1 MAIVISGVNNNDKIT
16 ASDGTIDLLSGA
28 NLAGTITAPSF
39 RIGSNIQLGNAGI
52 ITATSFSGNN
62 VVANHFIN
70 VGSNIQLGNAG
81 VATATTFVGN
91 LTGNVNNTGN
101 LLLQIGGS
109 EKFRVGGSGQLGI
122 GGANYGTSG
131 QVLTSGGSGSAATW
145 STINGTTINNNGNN
159 KVITG
164 SGTANTLEAEANLTF
179 DGNHLTLNTSSSSS
193 RIYLTSGNSADSSI
207 YFGAQDDTATGAI
220 RYDHSDDSLR
230 FYGYNNSEKARITSG
245 GEFQIQHFSPPDGS
259 SANRAARSALE
270 IKRHYPQKTSGNYWI
285 IDNNGTAREIYCE
298 METDGG
304 GWMLWH
310 DHNAPGS
317 KTSMNIAVGGSDN
330 SPSSDLARGNY
341 NNYAYYTVWIKASQ
355 IDATGERLH
364 SFVTLDANGA
374 IKYIA
379 DYGSDFLY
387 EHVGDLYQPNLNA
400 YFNDASTG
408 EYVANTEMYQPQCGA
423 TGWESFSNGGW
434 SEVYIRE
441 MDTRISP
448 GTHRSLHLVERIYNF
463 DSNGVP
469 FWTLAE
475 SMHPTPHWSDF
486 STIQGEAADGTNPN
500 IQTHNVEIN
509 SMNGNNGPSIR
520 ARSRG
525 VLTGTFEYT
534 FQLGY
539 NWGWSIASL
548 NASVGIANA
557 LRAGDFD
564 PYSAYTYRY
573 YHASLYNN
581 SSNNYWYPTSSA
593 IWQSTDTSASYS
605 PGINYGNHV
614 LWRETDGTIK
624 ARDKSGTHSTYTYPV
639 KFAGPLIMCSGS
651 QSPHYTKLQSVWN
664 SNHSDTLLS
673 GRNRW
678 YK

>member
-1 MAIVISGVNNNDKIT
+1 MTVIRPSSISGINSITANGGDINLFRADGTKADVPIVNNIT
-16 ASDGTIDLLSGA
+16 AGVVTATKFVGSGA
-28 NLAGTITAPSF
+28 DLTGIDAGTLKHNNNTKAQATASGVTITGNLGVS
-39 RIGSNIQLGNAGI
+39 GVLTYEDVTNIDSVGI
-52 ITATSFSGNN
+52 ITA
-62 VVANHFIN
+62 
-70 VGSNIQLGNAG
+70 
-81 VATATTFVGN
+81 
-91 LTGNVNNTGN
+91 
-101 LLLQIGGS
+101 
-109 EKFRVGGSGQLGI
+109 R
-122 GGANYGTSG
+122 
-131 QVLTSGGSGSAATW
+131 SAV
-145 STINGTTINNNGNN
+145 SI
-159 KVITG
+159 
-164 SGTANTLEAEANLTF
+164 
-179 DGNHLTLNTSSSSS
+179 
-193 RIYLTSGNSADSSI
+193 ADSI
-207 YFGAQDDTATGAI
+207 IHTGDTNT
-220 RYDHSDDSLR
+220 SLR
-230 FYGYNNSEKARITSG
+230 FPAADTITAETGGVERARITSG

-259 SANRAARSALE
+259 SAARAARSALE
-270 IKRHYPQKTSGNYWI
+270 IKRHYPQKTSGNYYI
-285 IDNNGTAREIYCE
+285 KDSSGTARQIYCE

-304 GWMLWH
+304 GWMLWT
-310 DHNAPGS
+310 DFNTS
-317 KTSMNIAVGGSDN
+317 QTSMMEALGGNAADPDAGSGTL
-330 SPSSDLARGNY
+330 LARSNY

-355 IDATGERLH
+355 IDAAGERLH

-387 EHVGDLYQPNLNA
+387 EEVGDPYDPTKNEYFDNTGSGKTEYIKNTGA
-400 YFNDASTG
+400 YA
-408 EYVANTEMYQPQCGA
+408 PQLGVSSGWATFSGA
-423 TGWESFSNGGW
+423 GNSQ
-434 SEVYIRE
+434 VYIRE

-469 FWTLAE
+469 FWTIAE

-486 STIQGEAADGTNPN
+486 SLIQGETADGQTSNL
-500 IQTHNVEIN
+500 QTHNLEIN

-539 NWGWSIASL
+539 NWGWSIGSL
-548 NASVGIANA
+548 NSAIGIENSLKAANT
-557 LRAGDFD
+557 D
-564 PYSAYTYRY
+564 PYSAYTQPY

-581 SSNNYWYPTSSA
+581 NSNNNWYVTSKTP
-593 IWQSTDTSASYS
+593 WASEVNQTFS

-624 ARDKSGTHSTYTYPV
+624 ARDTSGTHSYNFPT

-664 SNHSDTLLS
+664 TTNSDTALN